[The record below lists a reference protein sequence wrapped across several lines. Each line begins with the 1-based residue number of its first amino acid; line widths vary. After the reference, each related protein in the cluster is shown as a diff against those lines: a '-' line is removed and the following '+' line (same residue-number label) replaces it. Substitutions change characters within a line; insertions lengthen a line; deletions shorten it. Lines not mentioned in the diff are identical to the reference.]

1 MIVSHVTLEFVLLQL
16 DKKAEL
22 NCFYHTEK
30 KWNRKPVGW
39 VAGCKTVIPT
49 ASHTISINP
58 SNLGGCRHCCCTR
71 VSTIF
76 GARAYFDARLLRQ
89 SRRKTCHNRVQ
100 TCLMLLEWMMARA
113 RATGRGIQWGRS
125 NAMVAHVTHAVNRRA
140 SSGLAKRRQRDRI
153 ALRRLS
159 LEPTVEQQMFESI
172 AFLVVL
178 WAWGLAWG

>member
-1 MIVSHVTLEFVLLQL
+1 MLEFVLLQL
-16 DKKAEL
+16 DRKAEL
-22 NCFYHTEK
+22 SCFYHTEK
-30 KWNRKPVGW
+30 SEIGSRLVEWPAANGDTD
-39 VAGCKTVIPT
+39 GE
-49 ASHTISINP
+49 SHYIDKSKQSRRLSTLS
-58 SNLGGCRHCCCTR
+58 CTR

-89 SRRKTCHNRVQ
+89 SRRETCHNRVQ

-140 SSGLAKRRQRDRI
+140 SSGLSKRRRRVRI

-159 LEPTVEQQMFESI
+159 LEPIVEQQIMFESI

-178 WAWGLAWG
+178 LWA